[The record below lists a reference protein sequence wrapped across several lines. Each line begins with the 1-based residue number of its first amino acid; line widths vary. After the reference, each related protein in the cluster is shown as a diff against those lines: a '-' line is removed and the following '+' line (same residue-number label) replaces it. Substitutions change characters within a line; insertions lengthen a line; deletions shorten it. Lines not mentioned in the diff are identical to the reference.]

1 MVHTVPNKHVYFM
14 DKDNAPVLT
23 AESGDT
29 LIYHTLDCFGGQIT
43 SEEQTVDE
51 LDWSVMNPACGPV
64 YINGA
69 EPGDVLKV
77 SIQSIEVAEQ
87 GSMAVIPNQG
97 LFADRMD
104 HALVRI
110 TPVKDGMVHF
120 NDKISFPINPMIGV
134 IGVAP
139 AGEKIPTGTPGHH
152 GGNMDN
158 NKITAGTVLYLPV
171 FQPGALLA
179 MGDLHACMGDGEIC
193 ETGVEIAGTVT
204 VTVEVLKNLTLPN
217 PMLETKD
224 TVYAIASELEL
235 KDAVKTAGDN
245 MVDFVMKKTGLALD
259 QANMLMSAV
268 GNTEICQLVD
278 PLITSRF
285 GMPRAIVGG
294 LLD

>member
-1 MVHTVPNKHVYFM
+1 
-14 DKDNAPVLT
+14 
-23 AESGDT
+23 
-29 LIYHTLDCFGGQIT
+29 
-43 SEEQTVDE
+43 
-51 LDWSVMNPACGPV
+51 
-64 YINGA
+64 
-69 EPGDVLKV
+69 
-77 SIQSIEVAEQ
+77 
-87 GSMAVIPNQG
+87 
-97 LFADRMD
+97 
-104 HALVRI
+104 
-110 TPVKDGMVHF
+110 
-120 NDKISFPINPMIGV
+120 MIGV

-224 TVYAIASELEL
+224 TIYAIASELEL